1 MKICNLTCACLAFA
15 CIGFFSMGNS
25 YVFADESGTL
35 KKNDQ
40 VSIEKKLDAS
50 LGMPMLDGKLWKE
63 MSNDSKVAFI
73 WGFGHVVT
81 IESTLMEKYPELK
94 RESFVAK
101 AAEGMVGMPMK
112 EVVEKIDA
120 FYTQHPQNIED
131 PVTKVIWDA
140 MIKPNI
146 KTGIAGRPLQK

>member
-1 MKICNLTCACLAFA
+1 MKMGKLLGACLAFA
-15 CIGFFSMGNS
+15 CIGVLTCGNS
-25 YVFADESGTL
+25 NVFADESGTL

-40 VSIEKKLDAS
+40 VAIEKKLDAS

-63 MSNDSKVAFI
+63 MTPDSKVAFI

-81 IESTLMEKYPELK
+81 IENTLMEKYPELK
-94 RESFVAK
+94 RDSFVAK
-101 AAEGMVGMPMK
+101 TAEGMVGMPMK

-120 FYTQHPQNIED
+120 FYKENPQKIED
-131 PVTKVIWDA
+131 PVTKIIWDT